1 MVCIMKK
8 LTAGVSSISTEKTPD
23 DVCRIAVRA
32 SLAPR
37 RGKSISEIAKL
48 CDLGLP
54 TVRRHLK
61 NLIKIG
67 YAKQIGSGRGTKYL
81 SARPG
86 RSARR
91 EIQVPNLTDEQADRL
106 ADGARESMLKLLNIW
121 RRRRGLPPR

>member
-1 MVCIMKK
+1 MKK
-8 LTAGVSSISTEKTPD
+8 LTPGELPLASGKSPD

-48 CDLGLP
+48 CDLGMN

-61 NLIKIG
+61 NLIKVG

-81 SARPG
+81 SSRLG

-91 EIQVPNLTDEQADRL
+91 EIQAPNLTDEQADRL
-106 ADGARESMLKLLNIW
+106 ADGARESMMKLINRW
-121 RRRRGLPPR
+121 RRGRGLPPR